1 MNINGNSSG
10 RQHIRPQ
17 PVIWTNNFGALFTDS
32 IKYNRELSDSMK
44 SPHSNLETG
53 NIYFFLQKHG
63 LLTLSSICTYDKVK
77 DVAAW
82 YFLLLKWKCKTVQW
96 IF

>member
-10 RQHIRPQ
+10 RQPIRPQ

-44 SPHSNLETG
+44 SPHSNMETG
-53 NIYFFLQKHG
+53 NIFFITNITLYSVFMIKLKM
-63 LLTLSSICTYDKVK
+63 LLSDTL
-77 DVAAW
+77 
-82 YFLLLKWKCKTVQW
+82 F
-96 IF
+96 F